1 MAQITFAPEEA
12 IDLLRANGLLPEV
25 ITDIKV
31 KDDTLL
37 LRIATP
43 LPLVDSLPVSIKYIG
58 FENGVVTLN
67 VSADYLKGR
76 ILDTVVKLVNS
87 RLEQDFPEKIQL
99 DYPKLHVHINKLLVD
114 RNVRAAQ
121 VQEISFDSGL
131 FTVTIAAA

>member
-1 MAQITFAPEEA
+1 MAQITFTPEEA

-25 ITDIKV
+25 ITDINV

-87 RLEQDFPEKIQL
+87 RLEQDFPEK
-99 DYPKLHVHINKLLVD
+99 
-114 RNVRAAQ
+114 
-121 VQEISFDSGL
+121 
-131 FTVTIAAA
+131 